1 MFMLLNALIVG
12 CGGFIG
18 AALRYVC
25 AELLSVFSTGAFP
38 LATFMINFTGS
49 FLIGV
54 GSIALPVLFPGSKM
68 PLLFATTG
76 VLGGFTTFSTFSLET
91 FGLLEES
98 RYAMAGIYALSS
110 VVVCVVGVCA
120 GRLIARGMV
129 GQP

>member
-1 MFMLLNALIVG
+1 MLLNALIVG

-54 GSIALPVLFPGSKM
+54 GSIALPVLFPDSKM